1 LARGGTG
8 LMVTTSRRTPA
19 GEAAALRR
27 ALEGLPAWIW
37 DGTGPNPYFG
47 FLALADVV
55 IVTNDSINMT
65 SEAAT
70 TGKPVHVV
78 EWAELAPK
86 HRRFHDALAA
96 EGITRP
102 FAGRLEQWSYPPL
115 DDTARAA
122 ARVRA
127 LFEAPPH

>member
-1 LARGGTG
+1 
-8 LMVTTSRRTPA
+8 MVTTSRRTPE

-47 FLALADVV
+47 FLALADVM

-78 EWAELAPK
+78 EWAGLAPK

-115 DDTARAA
+115 DDTAQAA

-127 LFEAPPH
+127 LLAEA

>member
-1 LARGGTG
+1 
-8 LMVTTSRRTPA
+8 
-19 GEAAALRR
+19 
-27 ALEGLPAWIW
+27 
-37 DGTGPNPYFG
+37 
-47 FLALADVV
+47 V

-78 EWAELAPK
+78 NWAALAPK

-96 EGITRP
+96 AGITRP
-102 FAGRLEQWSYPPL
+102 FAGRLEQWSYAPL

-122 ARVRA
+122 ERVRA
-127 LFEAPPH
+127 LFAPA